1 MLNGTE
7 KQFSV
12 GYDGSVQVTTGQP
25 YEAVGGELAGAAE
38 GSFVAE
44 PTNDA
49 IYINGVKADLTAY
62 KIEGNNFFRLRDLGR
77 ALDFY
82 VGWAPERGVFIE
94 TDKPYSE

>member
-62 KIEGNNFFRLRDLGR
+62 KIEGNNFFRLRDLGK

-82 VGWAPERGVFIE
+82 VGWTAERGVFIE
-94 TDKPYSE
+94 TDKPYS